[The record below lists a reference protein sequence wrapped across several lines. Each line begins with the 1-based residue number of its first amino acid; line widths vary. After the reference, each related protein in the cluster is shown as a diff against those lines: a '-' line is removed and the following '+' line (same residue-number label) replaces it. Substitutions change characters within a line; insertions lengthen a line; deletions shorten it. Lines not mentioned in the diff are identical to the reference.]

1 MIDKL
6 LSLFS
11 DLCLNGLFIALA
23 SAWFTSEFLTFHANV
38 KNHTQML
45 QKRIF
50 FTRSCIFLIEQNF
63 SWLHDVEPCNY
74 PIDTVLSQIRR
85 IDLFKFPY
93 QAPIDKLVVRL
104 LAMYEEALTTA
115 LASINFT
122 DAKDNHNAFFINNL
136 KSQSQEVINCL
147 ESCIKIYEDSLE
159 YPYGSYLF
167 QSKYLVAEQ
176 VAIQER
182 LKALAQEGHSTRF
195 LQKNK
200 FE

>member
-1 MIDKL
+1 MDKF

-11 DLCLNGLFIALA
+11 SPCLSGLLIALA
-23 SAWFTSEFLTFHANV
+23 SAWFTSEFLAFHANV
-38 KNHTQML
+38 KNHTEML
-45 QKRIF
+45 QKRIS

-74 PIDTVLSQIRR
+74 PIDTVLSQVRR

-104 LAMYEEALTTA
+104 LAIYEETLTTA

-122 DAKDNHNAFFINNL
+122 DAKDSHNDFFINNL
-136 KSQSQEVINCL
+136 ESQSRKVINCL
-147 ESCIKIYEDSLE
+147 EACISIYEDALE
-159 YPYGSYLF
+159 YPFGSYLF

-176 VAIQER
+176 AEIQER

-195 LQKNK
+195 LPKDK
-200 FE
+200 F

>member
-1 MIDKL
+1 MFDKICIIFVDL
-6 LSLFS
+6 FSNSLFQ
-11 DLCLNGLFIALA
+11 LIF
-23 SAWFTSEFLTFHANV
+23 SAWLACEFQAFRMKV
-38 KNHTQML
+38 KDHTQAL

-63 SWLHDVEPCNY
+63 SWIHDVVPCSY

-104 LAMYEEALTTA
+104 LSMYEEALTTA

-122 DAKDNHNAFFINNL
+122 DAKDDHNDFSINNL
-136 KSQSQEVINCL
+136 ESQSREVIKCL
-147 ESCIKIYEDSLE
+147 EVCVTIYEDSLE
-159 YPYGSYLF
+159 HPYDSYLF
-167 QSKYLVAEQ
+167 QSKSLIAEQ

-195 LQKNK
+195 LPKDK